1 MDWKDKLRGLLSGE
15 TKKVNPEIQNIEEK
29 WLEQEERSTRPQEG
43 KAPVSEKHSFVQPKT
58 EPKRYIGI
66 GLDFGTSCTKVVI
79 ALRIPRSAEGV
90 PFDGLAPND
99 SPYLLPSKVW
109 VDRNGRF
116 ALTPSGMG
124 EWLKDTKV
132 ELMRHPWEPLANDL
146 GLSIRAV
153 DAVAAFIGLVLQCAQ
168 RWFLKEKAVLL
179 GSNELVWE
187 LNVGLPARNYDE
199 ATIRDAF
206 RSAAIAGWEL
216 AQGREIDLK
225 LATLAVDR
233 AGAGTT
239 PQGIHSDQIQV
250 IPEVAAEVTGYSRSD
265 QRRYGPHLLVD
276 IGATTLDTCL
286 FLLTDSGVQNRYAML
301 AADVRSDLGAFELH
315 RHRVNSLS
323 RYAQSK
329 LSAADAMPLIPET
342 VDDYIPAEIDLLN
355 FDAEFQEKCTV
366 AAGKTSAAAKRKD
379 PRGLT
384 NPHTNSLGQLKS
396 ESMHHEIRV
405 FVCGGGGRMKL
416 YREAMD
422 EAGRRAGPG
431 GKQGQNMLPFVKVP
445 GGLPFPAD
453 LSAPKIPKQDYDR
466 LAVAYGLSYSADDIG
481 IFIPPSDISELEKQK
496 SVERIQPSKDDV

>member
-1 MDWKDKLRGLLSGE
+1 MDWKDKLRGLLGGESG
-15 TKKVNPEIQNIEEK
+15 KVEPEIQNIEK
-29 WLEQEERSTRPQEG
+29 RWLEQAKKPIGPSERKG
-43 KAPVSEKHSFVQPKT
+43 LVSEPHSFAQPQKG
-58 EPKRYIGI
+58 PRRYIGI
-66 GLDFGTSCTKVVI
+66 GLDFGTSSTKVVI
-79 ALRIPRSAEGV
+79 ALRIPRSAEGI

-109 VDRNGRF
+109 LDRNGRF
-116 ALTPSGMG
+116 ALEPSGQG
-124 EWLKDTKV
+124 EWLRDTKV
-132 ELMRHPWEPLANDL
+132 VLMRRPWQPLANDL

-153 DAVAAFIGLVLQCAQ
+153 DAVAAFIGLVLQYAQ
-168 RWFLKEKAVLL
+168 RWFLKEKATQL

-199 ATIRDAF
+199 TTIRDAF
-206 RSAAIAGWEL
+206 RFASIAGWEL
-216 AQGREIDLK
+216 AQGGEIDLK
-225 LATLAVDR
+225 LTTQAVDR
-233 AGAGTT
+233 ARSGTT
-239 PQGIHSDQIQV
+239 PRGIHIDQIQV

-286 FLLTDSGVQNRYAML
+286 FLLTDSGEQNRYAIL

-323 RYAQSK
+323 TYAQSK

-342 VDDYIPAEIDLLN
+342 VDDYIPATTDLRN
-355 FDAEFQEKCTV
+355 FDSDFQEKCSV
-366 AAGKTSAAAKRKD
+366 AAGKTSVGAKRKD
-379 PRGLT
+379 PLGLT
-384 NPHTNSLGQLKS
+384 NPHTNSLGQPKS
-396 ESMHHEIRV
+396 ESLHRDIRV

-416 YREAMD
+416 YQEAID

-431 GKQGQNMLPFVKVP
+431 GKQGLNMIPFVKVP

-453 LSAPKIPKQDYDR
+453 LSASKIPMQDYDR

-481 IFIPPSDISELEKQK
+481 IFIPPSDIDELERQK
-496 SVERIQPSKDDV
+496 PAERIQPSKDDV